1 MVKQTQGLRDYYNST
16 HRMGRLW
23 TLAALILILLV
34 PFLFCLIYGVDL
46 NWKAFGQGAL
56 AILPMYYAVGIIEVF
71 NYAPLL
77 GSGGSYLAFVTG
89 NLMNMK
95 VPAAQMA
102 IEKSGVDA
110 VSEEGEVINTIAVAV
125 SSIVTTLII
134 AVGMLAII
142 PMSNWINSVPVLKEV
157 FDLANGYVIPA
168 LFGAL
173 GVVFLAKGWKLAIVP
188 VVLVT
193 LLFFLWDGAASV
205 SGILIPVASLISV
218 GCGRYMYKKNWM

>member
-34 PFLFCLIYGVDL
+34 PFLFCLLYGVDL

-157 FDLANGYVIPA
+157 FDLANGYVLPA

-205 SGILIPVASLISV
+205 SGILIPLASLISV

>member
-205 SGILIPVASLISV
+205 SGILIPLASLISV

>member
-34 PFLFCLIYGVDL
+34 PFLFCLLYGVDL

-193 LLFFLWDGAASV
+193 LLFIFWPEAASV

>member
-23 TLAALILILLV
+23 TLAALLLILLV

-205 SGILIPVASLISV
+205 SGILIPLASLISV

>member
-34 PFLFCLIYGVDL
+34 PFLFCLLYGVDL

-205 SGILIPVASLISV
+205 SGILIPLASLISV

>member
-1 MVKQTQGLRDYYNST
+1 MTIIIRRTG
-16 HRMGRLW
+16 W
-23 TLAALILILLV
+23 A
-34 PFLFCLIYGVDL
+34 
-46 NWKAFGQGAL
+46 AFGRWLPSSSVFWL

>member
-1 MVKQTQGLRDYYNST
+1 MVKQTQSLRDYYNST

>member
-34 PFLFCLIYGVDL
+34 PFLFCLLYGVDL

>member
-34 PFLFCLIYGVDL
+34 PFLFCLLYGVDL

-173 GVVFLAKGWKLAIVP
+173 GVVFLAKGGKLAIVP

-193 LLFFLWDGAASV
+193 LLFIFWPEAASV
-205 SGILIPVASLISV
+205 SGILIPLASLISV